1 MKKEKHK
8 ITNDTTGNT
17 GLSCS
22 KLKLGND
29 IHWTDIPLDGTIIF
43 PNTYPPD
50 SDLIISGG

>member
-8 ITNDTTGNT
+8 ITNIYDREHRPQ
-17 GLSCS
+17 LF
-22 KLKLGND
+22 KLKLGNE

-43 PNTYPPD
+43 PNTYPLD